1 MLNEDD
7 KKVWD
12 KALEK
17 LYDSVTDFEKNT
29 ILSNIGFVSLE
40 DKILTISA
48 TSNLTKTSFET
59 KLYEKTVKVL
69 SELLNKDITIEIEV
83 AKKNNS
89 KKSAK
94 KQTNSAKPV
103 SKESKPSKD
112 KSLEAKKMQQ
122 LENIKKR
129 RAENPK
135 INTEYTFDN
144 FVISENNAFA
154 ANAAKAITQNLGDT
168 YNPFLIY
175 GGVGL
180 GKTHLMEAIG
190 NEVIEKTNLKVIYI
204 PTEDFMNEFIHALSG
219 GSGGMQAF
227 KKKYRYTDVLLLDD
241 IQFFDKKEQLQ
252 NEFFYTFNH
261 LYDTKKQ
268 MVFTCDRPP
277 NTLQNLADRLKSRFE
292 QGLTVDLKPPLFET
306 RCAILRKKLQ
316 VQNRSLP
323 NEFIELVARNISS
336 NVRDLN
342 AALIKLLAY
351 EDMTKTSLT
360 LEKVAELL
368 KDSFSDKKQ
377 KNVSLD
383 KILKTVADYFEIS
396 VSDIRGKSRKQ
407 NIVTARHFAMYLA
420 KEMTQM
426 SSTEIGGEIGNRTH
440 GTVLHG
446 CTKIEENTLTDPS
459 VQTTLEQLTNNLQN
473 LLD

>member
-1 MLNEDD
+1 MVNEDG

-12 KALEK
+12 KVLEE
-17 LYDSVTDFEKNT
+17 LYNSVTAFEKNT
-29 ILSNIGFVSLE
+29 ILNNIDFIALE
-40 DKILTISA
+40 DETLTISA
-48 TSNLTKTSFET
+48 ISNFAKTSFEN
-59 KLYEKTVKVL
+59 KVL
-69 SELLNKDITIEIEV
+69 NKAVDILSKLLNQDIKIEV
-83 AKKNNS
+83 EVLNENNS
-89 KKSAK
+89 KKTPK
-94 KQTNSAKPV
+94 VLNDSAKPQE
-103 SKESKPSKD
+103 KELKNTKI
-112 KSLEAKKMQQ
+112 KSQESEKKQQ

-135 INTEYTFDN
+135 INIEYTFDN

-154 ANAAKAITQNLGDT
+154 ANAAKAITQNLGTT

-190 NEVIEKTNLKVIYI
+190 NELIENTNLKIIYI

-219 GSGGMQAF
+219 SSGGIQAF

-316 VQNRSLP
+316 VQNRNLP

-351 EDMTKTSLT
+351 EDMTKSSLT
-360 LEKVAELL
+360 LEKVGELL

-383 KILKTVADYFEIS
+383 KILKTVANYFEIS

-407 NIVTARHFAMYLA
+407 KVATARHFAMYLA
-420 KEMTQM
+420 KKMTQM

-446 CTKIEENTLTDPS
+446 CAKIEENILTDPNI
-459 VQTTLEQLTNNLQN
+459 QTTLEQLTNNLQN
-473 LLD
+473 LSD